1 MKPRYPEIVANE
13 VIEELQITN
22 PEDLKLLSQIA
33 FARGAIVREDQ
44 LVGAEARLTY
54 LRGTSIIT
62 VSSNIVSSERKRFS
76 ICHELGHL
84 EMHPRLFLCTENNI
98 SDKALAE
105 TEKEKDEFQ
114 ANQFA
119 SAFLL
124 PSRFVERI
132 FVENIPTFE
141 LIQDVASSYSTSLT
155 ATALR
160 MIDFSQEP
168 VAVVYS
174 ESGKIKWFKG
184 TEDFM
189 KMEVFVN
196 VRAPVNP
203 ISNAGRLF
211 HGKDIR
217 DGWREEPADYW
228 LREGNY
234 REDATIK
241 ESSFYMPNYDAVLTL
256 LWIDEIIE
264 HEDLF

>member
-1 MKPRYPEIVANE
+1 MRSKYPENVANE
-13 VIEELQITN
+13 VLDELQITG
-22 PEDLKLLSQIA
+22 PEDLQLLSQIA

-62 VSSNIVSSERKRFS
+62 VSSNIISPERKRFS

-84 EMHPRLFLCTENNI
+84 EMHPRLFLCTENDI
-98 SDKALAE
+98 SDRDFA
-105 TEKEKDEFQ
+105 EKENDEFQ

-132 FVENIPTFE
+132 FIENIPTFD
-141 LIQDVASSYSTSLT
+141 LIRDIASNYRTSLA

-168 VAVVYS
+168 VAVAYS
-174 ESGKIKWFKG
+174 EKGKIKWFKG
-184 TEDFM
+184 TDDFM

-203 ISNAGRLF
+203 NTNAGRLF
-211 HGKDIR
+211 RGKEIR
-217 DGWREEPADYW
+217 DGWREEPANCW
-228 LREGNY
+228 LREGDY

-241 ESSFYMPNYDAVLTL
+241 ESSIHMPNYDAVLTL

-264 HEDLF
+264 HEELF